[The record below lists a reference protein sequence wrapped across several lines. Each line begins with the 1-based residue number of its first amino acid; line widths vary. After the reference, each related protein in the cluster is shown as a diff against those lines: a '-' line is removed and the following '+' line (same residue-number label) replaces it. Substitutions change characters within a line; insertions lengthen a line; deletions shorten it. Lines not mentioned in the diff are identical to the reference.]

1 MQRAEMKYDNRVTKK
16 VSSEIVIKQVELS
29 TLVIELEELA
39 TNANTLFAKL
49 CDDIPSFHKTI
60 REKMNNIDEDL

>member
-1 MQRAEMKYDNRVTKK
+1 MQREEMKYDNRVIEK
-16 VSSEIVIKQVELS
+16 VSSETVIKQVELS

-60 REKMNNIDEDL
+60 REKVDKIDTYL